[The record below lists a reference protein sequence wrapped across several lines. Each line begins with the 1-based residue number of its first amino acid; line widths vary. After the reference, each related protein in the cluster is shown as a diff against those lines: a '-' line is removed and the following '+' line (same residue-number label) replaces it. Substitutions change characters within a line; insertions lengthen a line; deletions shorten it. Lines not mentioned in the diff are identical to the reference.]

1 MPNGLILR
9 WAINTKHNYAIALW
23 TDDYKLYD
31 CYWFLQD
38 NAGSGAIHVVAGM
51 TALLGA
57 IMLGPRTGRFD
68 PSLIK
73 DTTYRCHSVR
83 VRARCNVIFE

>member
-9 WAINTKHNYAIALW
+9 WAINTKDNYAIALW
-23 TDDYKLYD
+23 NDDYKLYD